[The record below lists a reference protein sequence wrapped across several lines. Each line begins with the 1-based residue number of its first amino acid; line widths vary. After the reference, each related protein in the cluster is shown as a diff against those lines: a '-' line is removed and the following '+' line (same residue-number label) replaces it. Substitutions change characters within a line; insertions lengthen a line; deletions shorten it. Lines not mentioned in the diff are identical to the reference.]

1 MVLPRAKCQWGWESS
16 NVSPYQTQ
24 SSWGPCSF
32 LMLAHIHMGRGG
44 KRERGRKGFWK
55 VGGEGKR
62 EREEVREKKRGRG
75 KEGGTDE

>member
-55 VGGEGKR
+55 VGGGGGRE
-62 EREEVREKKRGRG
+62 EREGSEGEEEREG
-75 KEGGTDE
+75 EGGRDR